1 MITDTIRVGREGSY
15 YVSGVAIAD
24 GAVWVTSPTSM
35 TLVRV
40 DPTTG
45 GIDERILLPFQPQ
58 DVIAAYGS
66 IWVTIWT

>member
-1 MITDTIRVGREGSY
+1 
-15 YVSGVAIAD
+15 
-24 GAVWVTSPTSM
+24 M

-45 GIDERILLPFQPQ
+45 SIDERFPLPFKPQ

-66 IWVTIWT
+66 IWVTIWS